1 MIEITPVLLEGQRF
15 LGVQMYLPKCT
26 LHLLLNMNLM
36 ILDSYFDL
44 AVLEKKCPVPMIQC
58 SFIRFDMI
66 LSQNISKVSD
76 KAHECGIVSGMNVK
90 EAITCVFLQ
99 KETS

>member
-1 MIEITPVLLEGQRF
+1 MIEITSVLLEGQRF

-44 AVLEKKCPVPMIQC
+44 DILEKKCPIPMVQC
-58 SFIRFDMI
+58 ESIKFDMI
-66 LSQNISKVSD
+66 LSQNVSKVSD
-76 KAHECGIVSGMNVK
+76 KAHEYGIVSGINVK
-90 EAITCVFLQ
+90 EAITCVFLK

>member
-26 LHLLLNMNLM
+26 LHLM

-58 SFIRFDMI
+58 SSIRFDMI
-66 LSQNISKVSD
+66 LSQNVSKISD

>member
-15 LGVQMYLPKCT
+15 LGIVMYLPKCT
-26 LHLLLNMNLM
+26 MHLLLNMNLM

-44 AVLEKKCPVPMIQC
+44 TVLEKKCLVPMIQC
-58 SFIRFDMI
+58 APFRLNAI
-66 LSQNISKVSD
+66 LCQSVSKVSD
-76 KAHECGIVSGMNVK
+76 KAHEYGIVSGMNVK
-90 EAITCVFLQ
+90 EAIACVFSQ